1 MRTILSWLCAV
12 LFFSYGVGAQSL
24 SYTKADSLFCLQ
36 VLDSLKHLQTT
47 DTGERM
53 VQVARLFLDKPYVAA
68 TLEGEPETLV
78 VNFRELDCTT
88 LVESVLAL
96 TQPVSSF
103 TDYTE
108 ALRGLR
114 YRKGEVRYTERLHYI
129 ADWMYENGK
138 RGLVKD
144 ITPELLG
151 SEPLPLALSFMSS
164 HPESYSALKGHP
176 ERVARMQEVESAVNA
191 RSGYAYLPK
200 ERMGEAEK
208 FIRNGDIIGFVTTI
222 RGLDVTHLG
231 IAYWATPERLT
242 FIHASSSARKVIVN
256 PDSLESYLKRQKS
269 CRGIWVIRPNS

>member
-1 MRTILSWLCAV
+1 MRTILSWLCA
-12 LFFSYGVGAQSL
+12 LFFFSHGVGAQSL

-36 VLDSLKHLQTT
+36 VLDSMKHLQTP
-47 DTGERM
+47 DAGERL

-88 LVESVLAL
+88 LVESVLVL
-96 TQPVSSF
+96 SQPVSSF
-103 TDYTE
+103 ADYTE

-144 ITPELLG
+144 ITPELPG
-151 SEPLPLALSFMSS
+151 SEPLSLALSFMSS

-200 ERMGEAEK
+200 ERMGGAEK

-222 RGLDVTHLG
+222 KGLDVTHLG

>member
-1 MRTILSWLCAV
+1 MKTVLSWLCA
-12 LFFSYGVGAQSL
+12 LFFFSYGAGAQSL

-36 VLDSLKHLQTT
+36 VLDSLKHSQTK
-47 DTGERM
+47 DAGERM
-53 VQVARLFLDKPYVAA
+53 IRVARFFLDKPYVAA

-96 TQPVSSF
+96 SQPVSSF
-103 TDYTE
+103 ADYTE

-144 ITPELLG
+144 ITPELPG
-151 SEPLPLALSFMSS
+151 SKPLPLSLSFMSS

-176 ERVARMQEVESAVNA
+176 ERVARMREVEAAVNA
-191 RSGYAYLPK
+191 RSIYSFLPK
-200 ERMGEAEK
+200 ERLGGAEK

-222 RGLDVTHLG
+222 QGLDVTHLA
-231 IAYWATPERLT
+231 IAYWATPQRLT

-256 PDSLESYLKRQKS
+256 SGSLETYLMRQKA